1 MNESSQTQAWKPVKR
16 PLALHQTQQ
25 ATTGKNTVS
34 DKARVVDRSPHNDRD
49 EAVTNSS
56 ILVVDDNVD
65 MTLSLKY
72 LLESLG
78 YTVNCAYEGRAAL
91 RAAHIYKPDVAILD
105 IGLPGM
111 NGFDVARRLRADFPN
126 KPLLLIAATGY
137 GQDQD
142 FRRTRQA
149 GFDYHLVKP
158 LDIGRLMAIIAEYN
172 ETC

>member
-1 MNESSQTQAWKPVKR
+1 MNESSRIQAWKSGDCSLQTSPR
-16 PLALHQTQQ
+16 ALGT
-25 ATTGKNTVS
+25 
-34 DKARVVDRSPHNDRD
+34 DKGTEPKDARTSKRSPYADRY
-49 EAVTNSS
+49 EAVTKNS

-78 YTVNCAYEGRAAL
+78 YTVHCAYEGRAAL
-91 RAAHIYKPDVAILD
+91 RAAHIHKPNIVVLD
-105 IGLPGM
+105 IGLPGL
-111 NGFDVARRLRADFPN
+111 NGFDVARRLRGDFPH
-126 KPLLLIAATGY
+126 KALLLIAATGY
-137 GQDQD
+137 GQAQD

-172 ETC
+172 DS

>member
-1 MNESSQTQAWKPVKR
+1 MNESSQTQAWKPVIKVVGF
-16 PLALHQTQQ
+16 A
-25 ATTGKNTVS
+25 AKSTTYSKTTVS
-34 DKARVVDRSPHNDRD
+34 HDARVGESSPYNDRD
-49 EAVTNSS
+49 EAVANSS

-91 RAAHIYKPDVAILD
+91 HAAHIHKPDIVILD

-126 KPLLLIAATGY
+126 KPLLLIASTGY
-137 GQDQD
+137 GQAQD

-158 LDIGRLMAIIAEYN
+158 LDIGHLMAIIAEYN
-172 ETC
+172 ENC